1 MCSLEGIR
9 TQGPAPP
16 LGGPE
21 VLLSPFSPEFGLLAH
36 SAHLCTA
43 RSRVEVSTRGLHQ
56 TCAYPWSTFPENLAQ
71 LRPLLP
77 GVTPGLSAEFGIW
90 HILLTCRMCQKAEFG
105 GEGGEKHL
113 WAPQWRSKR
122 ESDPRGLLLH
132 WGPEVLLSPFSPE
145 IWHLA
150 HSAHLHTVRRRGEQ
164 CTRGLHQ
171 TWPYPWSTFPENLA
185 ELRPLLPGVT
195 PGLFVSQ
202 GNRDQGSCC
211 SLGGKNGDDS
221 WPNFEGTYPRSP
233 SRY

>member
-71 LRPLLP
+71 LRLLLP

-90 HILLTCRMCQKAEFG
+90 HILLTCAPF
-105 GEGGEKHL
+105 EGG
-113 WAPQWRSKR
+113 
-122 ESDPRGLLLH
+122 
-132 WGPEVLLSPFSPE
+132 
-145 IWHLA
+145 
-150 HSAHLHTVRRRGEQ
+150 
-164 CTRGLHQ
+164 
-171 TWPYPWSTFPENLA
+171 
-185 ELRPLLPGVT
+185 
-195 PGLFVSQ
+195 
-202 GNRDQGSCC
+202 
-211 SLGGKNGDDS
+211 
-221 WPNFEGTYPRSP
+221 
-233 SRY
+233 